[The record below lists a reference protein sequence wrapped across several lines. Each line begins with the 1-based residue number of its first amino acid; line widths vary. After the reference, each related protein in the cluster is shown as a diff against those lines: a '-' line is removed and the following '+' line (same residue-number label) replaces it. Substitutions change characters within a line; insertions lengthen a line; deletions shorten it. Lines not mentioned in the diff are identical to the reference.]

1 MDREEKS
8 ASGVDGGANPLPRIV
23 EALLFASDAPLSVQ
37 KLSAL
42 VEGSGPAEVR
52 AALTRLA
59 EFYERESTAF
69 HLVQVAGGF
78 QLCTRPR
85 FSHWV
90 ERLFRGK
97 QKTRLSNADLETLSI
112 VAYKQP
118 IAKAE
123 ISEIRGVDVDGV
135 LRTLLERNLV
145 TVVGRRDTPGRPLL
159 FGTTKEFLEHFGLNL
174 LQDLPSIEEME
185 ELVRERSLGR
195 PEAGA
200 AGEPLREPET
210 ETAGESGDESEP
222 EPAGDSRRELEPEPA
237 GEPQREPSG

>member
-8 ASGVDGGANPLPRIV
+8 ASGVKEGSSPLPRIV
-23 EALLFASDAPLSVQ
+23 EALLFASDTPLSVQ

-42 VEGSGPAEVR
+42 VEGSGAPEIR
-52 AALTRLA
+52 GALARLS
-59 EFYERESTAF
+59 EFYEREDTAF

-90 ERLFRGK
+90 EQLFRGR
-97 QKTRLSNADLETLSI
+97 QKSRLSNAALETLAI

-118 IAKAE
+118 MAKAE

-185 ELVRERSLGR
+185 ELVRERNLGA
-195 PEAGA
+195 PEAA
-200 AGEPLREPET
+200 RAEESAREPET
-210 ETAGESGDESEP
+210 ETAGDSEEAP
-222 EPAGDSRRELEPEPA
+222 ELQPT